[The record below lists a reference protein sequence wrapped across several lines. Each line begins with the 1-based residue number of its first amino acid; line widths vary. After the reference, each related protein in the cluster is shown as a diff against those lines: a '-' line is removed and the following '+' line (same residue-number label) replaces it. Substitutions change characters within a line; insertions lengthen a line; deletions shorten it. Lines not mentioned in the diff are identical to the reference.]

1 MSDDFEILRNVTIG
15 QYIPT
20 GSLIHRLDPRAK
32 LLGAMLFVVA
42 ISVAQTVPLSALV
55 LAGLLGVA
63 LLSRIPIG
71 YLLRGLL
78 PSLPFLAVLVV
89 LQLVFRGQTDR
100 QGAVLWEWGF
110 LRLTAASLSWIGVGA
125 IRLVAFI
132 FLASLLTLTTT
143 TTHLT
148 HGMEYLLGP
157 FKRVGFPAHELAL
170 VLTIAFRFV
179 PTLVEE
185 LDRVAKAQ
193 ASRLGNIGERNRW
206 RPDRVVRARLPLI
219 VPLFLSALRRG
230 EDLILAMEARGYV
243 SGAQRTRLV
252 QLRAGPAD
260 ALAVAL
266 MAGLVAA
273 VWWLGAQP

>member
-1 MSDDFEILRNVTIG
+1 MSDEFEILRNVTIG

-20 GSLIHRLDPRAK
+20 GSVIHRLDPRAK

-42 ISVAQTVPLSALV
+42 ISIAQTVPLSALV

-110 LRLTAASLSWIGVGA
+110 LRLTAASLNWIGVGA
-125 IRLVAFI
+125 IRLIAFI

-193 ASRLGNIGERNRW
+193 ASRCGNIGEKNRW
-206 RPDRVVRARLPLI
+206 RPDKVVRARLPLI

-230 EDLILAMEARGYV
+230 EDLILAMEARCYV
-243 SGAQRTRLV
+243 SGARRTRLV
-252 QLRAGPAD
+252 ELRAGPAD
-260 ALAVAL
+260 AAAVAL
-266 MAGLVAA
+266 LAGLVAV